1 MYKEALNGP
10 WAQALGTVGTSALA
24 GGLSAGTMT
33 PTSSVIPLMASDAI
47 NAAQNVGSLSG
58 ILKKPTREDIK
69 NYQKSKKLNL
79 IPGVSA
85 YRMAQRRKQLASRY
99 TGGAGFQK
107 PLSQSIGPFSS
118 AILLALAG
126 AGIGAGIG
134 AIADGGATGAKTG
147 LGIGA
152 AIGGGLGLGASSIG
166 GLAALLTKTRDAK
179 GQKKYEQGATA
190 PNYIIPGMAAYNGYK
205 SLGHILNSKDYL
217 KNL

>member
-10 WAQALGTVGTSALA
+10 WSQTLGTMGTSALA
-24 GGLSAGTMT
+24 GSLSAGTMA
-33 PTSSVIPLMASDAI
+33 PAYSVIPLMASDAI
-47 NAAQNVGSLSG
+47 NTAQNVGSLSG

-85 YRMAQRRKQLASRY
+85 YRMAQRRKQLAYRY
-99 TGGAGFQK
+99 A
-107 PLSQSIGPFSS
+107 
-118 AILLALAG
+118 
-126 AGIGAGIG
+126 
-134 AIADGGATGAKTG
+134 GGATGAKKG

-179 GQKKYEQGATA
+179 DQKKYEQGGTA